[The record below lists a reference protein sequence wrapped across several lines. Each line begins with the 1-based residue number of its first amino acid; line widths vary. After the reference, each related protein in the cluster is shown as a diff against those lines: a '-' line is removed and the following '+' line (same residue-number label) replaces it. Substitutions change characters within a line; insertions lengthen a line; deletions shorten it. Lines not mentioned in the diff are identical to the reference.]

1 MHYLQFA
8 DLNLPITITIGY
20 LKKLALQIPWKNL
33 YTHPTKLTIDGLYVH
48 VIPKIEIEYN
58 AKQDEKEQH
67 EAKMKEVNKIEKLRK
82 DKEAFEDIN
91 NIEKDNDTFSA
102 RMKLQIMQNLELLI
116 HNIHIVYEDK
126 TTKPNHPFAFGITL
140 NYITFQ
146 TTNKGW
152 IPTIIKENS
161 PVIYKLGELNALSIY
176 WNTNIKSNSNLP
188 RNEIIKN
195 LQTKI
200 AVDTDQVSKDM
211 TYIFRPFN
219 VKTKLIMTMKPR
231 QQKFERPMFYI
242 TIDLGH
248 ISLNLN
254 RAQYLDI
261 LDLLEFQGHI
271 TAKLKYI
278 KYRPQK
284 FDKTIEKWIFAYN
297 AILNEKIKPRLEC
310 YKWENIKKH
319 LEYCREY
326 RYIYVQELTGK
337 ITDEQKQR
345 TEELEKK
352 LDVFNLTYIRQ
363 RAQLENIQVDHDEDN
378 NNKVILHDIINQS
391 NKKKKKK
398 RRRNS
403 TLTIDHTIASVNN
416 NIEINIQTSL
426 TENCI
431 IYRSKC
437 PCDTH
442 YNKQLI
448 EHNYDLPVDKLFD
461 LIFGSNEFVRTYRKA
476 QHFFDQ
482 TETEWLINEETN
494 YYERILDYKV
504 PFETRLLGKSTIITR
519 EKQTRF
525 HHVPG
530 SHYVVETE
538 VCNQGIKFSDTFA
551 LIIRC
556 CLIEKS

>member
-1 MHYLQFA
+1 MS
-8 DLNLPITITIGY
+8 
-20 LKKLALQIPWKNL
+20 
-33 YTHPTKLTIDGLYVH
+33 
-48 VIPKIEIEYN
+48 
-58 AKQDEKEQH
+58 
-67 EAKMKEVNKIEKLRK
+67 R
-82 DKEAFEDIN
+82 
-91 NIEKDNDTFSA
+91 S
-102 RMKLQIMQNLELLI
+102 
-116 HNIHIVYEDK
+116 
-126 TTKPNHPFAFGITL
+126 
-140 NYITFQ
+140 
-146 TTNKGW
+146 
-152 IPTIIKENS
+152 S
-161 PVIYKLGELNALSIY
+161 
-176 WNTNIKSNSNLP
+176 
-188 RNEIIKN
+188 
-195 LQTKI
+195 
-200 AVDTDQVSKDM
+200 
-211 TYIFRPFN
+211 
-219 VKTKLIMTMKPR
+219 
-231 QQKFERPMFYI
+231 
-242 TIDLGH
+242 
-248 ISLNLN
+248 
-254 RAQYLDI
+254 
-261 LDLLEFQGHI
+261 
-271 TAKLKYI
+271 
-278 KYRPQK
+278 
-284 FDKTIEKWIFAYN
+284 
-297 AILNEKIKPRLEC
+297 
-310 YKWENIKKH
+310 KKH
-319 LEYCREY
+319 
-326 RYIYVQELTGK
+326 VHSK
-337 ITDEQKQR
+337 QK
-345 TEELEKK
+345 
-352 LDVFNLTYIRQ
+352 
-363 RAQLENIQVDHDEDN
+363 NIQVDHDEDN

-551 LIIRC
+551 LIIRF
-556 CLIEKS
+556 CLIQISSTTSNLLVTARIHYIKTVNGFIKQFIERNAFSASQDGLKDLNVRLNTLQNSSMDKHCLTNGEVTLAKSIIDHVRRISQPDIHSVHQPLSNNNTNIGSSYEDKFMYILIFLVGILSIIHIYLYYKLTHTDYLLDKLTNLLKIKTTKLKHKISVPDARICPAVRSYIH